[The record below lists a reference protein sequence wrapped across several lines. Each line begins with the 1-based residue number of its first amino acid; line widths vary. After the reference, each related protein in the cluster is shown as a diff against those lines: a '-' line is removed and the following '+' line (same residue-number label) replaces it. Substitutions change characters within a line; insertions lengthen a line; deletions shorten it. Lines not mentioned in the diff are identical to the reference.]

1 MGKTF
6 VCSYAVMESLAVVCT
21 LMNRALHIPPKSL
34 QSVRY
39 IAALYCP

>member
-1 MGKTF
+1 MGKLL
-6 VCSYAVMESLAVVCT
+6 CAAYAVMESLAVVCT